1 MWLKWLLQAFAYI
14 AAELFEPVFKQWR
27 EPPEVRQ
34 VGGGEQLRKELDDD
48 INKAID
54 RN

>member
-1 MWLKWLLQAFAYI
+1 MWREFAKFI
-14 AAELFEPVFKQWR
+14 GIVLAELFEPVFKQWR

-34 VGGGEQLRKELDDD
+34 VGGGEQVRKELDDD